1 VHNRARCRPRPP
13 NEHSGLACPA
23 SGGEPLRKAAALWD
37 GSRRLPKAT
46 QDSPSLLMLPF
57 FRGTICADAGLMRT
71 RWVVPGSRLLQNHR
85 AAILESGSP
94 PGLGQLVRA
103 ERLQTY
109 RVHFSPF
116 RSLGFSGFPRP
127 RIRPC
132 GVMEYCATANCTR
145 VAGRDAEATE

>member
-1 VHNRARCRPRPP
+1 MSNSKRAGASRVR
-13 NEHSGLACPA
+13 NEHGT
-23 SGGEPLRKAAALWD
+23 EAL
-37 GSRRLPKAT
+37 GK
-46 QDSPSLLMLPF
+46 
-57 FRGTICADAGLMRT
+57 GV

-132 GVMEYCATANCTR
+132 GVMEYCATANCAR